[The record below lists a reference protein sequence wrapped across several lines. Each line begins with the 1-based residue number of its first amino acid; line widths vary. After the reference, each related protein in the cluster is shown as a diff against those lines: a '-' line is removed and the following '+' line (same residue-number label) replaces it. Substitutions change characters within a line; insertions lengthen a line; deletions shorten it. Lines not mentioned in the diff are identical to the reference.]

1 MSKTNSVRRK
11 HAAKLA
17 RGGFRSGWSR
27 RRLMPRTKF
36 HGHGPYRNRW
46 GMLSEPVTPKLVAAV
61 FDPRRTAP
69 DGDPSPAYPSRA
81 SRRMMRAG
89 GMKNTATARKELAK
103 FTDDF
108 RRWRLRGDNLAW
120 AIASG
125 DPRIGIVRMPEGW
138 YVR

>member
-36 HGHGPYRNRW
+36 FGHDPSLTRW
-46 GMLSEPVTPKLVAAV
+46 GTLRPHVTPKLVAAV
-61 FDPRRTAP
+61 FDPRRAGP
-69 DGDPSPAYPSRA
+69 REVPPPAYPSRA
-81 SRRMMRAG
+81 SRRLMRAG
-89 GMKNTATARKELAK
+89 GMKNTATARKCLAE
-103 FTDDF
+103 FAAQW
-108 RRWRLRGDNLAW
+108 RRVCGVRLSDRGVVLV
-120 AIASG
+120 
-125 DPRIGIVRMPEGW
+125 GIVRMPEGW